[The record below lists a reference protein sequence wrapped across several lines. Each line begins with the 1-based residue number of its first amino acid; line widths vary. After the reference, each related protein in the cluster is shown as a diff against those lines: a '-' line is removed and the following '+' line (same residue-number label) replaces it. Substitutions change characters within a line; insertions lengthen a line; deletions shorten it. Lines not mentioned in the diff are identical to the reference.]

1 MKLSGQI
8 KGSGKLGN
16 IVAVQTGGECIARE
30 YKATVANPST
40 PAQVNQRAIMKLMSQ
55 VAASVAPVLAIPKQ
69 GLKSSRNLF
78 ISKNYGLASAND
90 GAVQL
95 TIENLQLTLSN
106 TGLPAIEAER
116 ITGNKISVKLTSAA
130 NLVADRIVYI
140 LFSKSISNTLTYE
153 QSIVVSDPGADNL
166 FPGELDDVSGDAV
179 LYAYGM
185 KDASASAHASYGN
198 YAVSTG
204 EDVARLIMQRK
215 LSTADYSLTQT
226 RGCEIFAGE
235 TGGNTPGPGQY
246 GVYLTTSGP
255 GSVSGAGMYPAGATA
270 VVTAQ
275 ADEGCVFIGWRNNGQ
290 SNLFAYTPVLILPVN
305 RQYDLVA
312 VFNNP
317 QSPSGG
323 EPGVPSVNPMP
334 YAYAEVKIDGRT
346 VDVSSGRVEI
356 STSFDSI
363 GISNVGEGQH
373 FTFVPEGHVLGDSA
387 CIGLAPEGI
396 PNEDYGFEATGC
408 KTGAIYLD
416 SQVFFYIVA
425 EDFGCEASVE
435 HHIPDGKE
443 WNGLEPIGDSL
454 VSPIPVDII
463 STIAVVNV
471 EGKDISSISLYDG
484 TTRIPLV
491 KDGETD
497 WVATDLGNLHYPFWI
512 EINDLNWKNVVFYDG
527 E

>member
-90 GAVQL
+90 GTAQL

-106 TGLPAIEAER
+106 TGLPAIVAER
-116 ITGNKISVKLTSAA
+116 IAGNKISVQLTSAA

-140 LFSKSISNTLTYE
+140 LFSKSVSNTLTYE
-153 QSIVVSDPGADNL
+153 QSIVVSAPGADNL

-235 TGGNTPGPGQY
+235 TGGNTPAAGQVA
-246 GVYLTTSGP
+246 VYATASGP
-255 GSVSGAGMYPAGATA
+255 GTVTGAGNYPVGASVILTA
-270 VVTAQ
+270 VPN
-275 ADEGCVFIGWRNNGQ
+275 EGAIFIGWRNNGSSQ
-290 SNLFAYTPVLILPVN
+290 FIAYTPYLIFIAEAQ
-305 RQYDLVA
+305 RDLVA

-317 QSPSGG
+317 QSPTGG
-323 EPGVPSVNPMP
+323 EPGAPSVNPLP
-334 YAYAEVKIDGRT
+334 YSYAEVKIDGQS
-346 VDVSSGRVEI
+346 VDITSGRAQI

-373 FTFVPEGHVLGDSA
+373 FTYVPDGHVLGDSA
-387 CIGLAPEGI
+387 CIGLAPDGV
-396 PNEDYGFEATGC
+396 PNEDYGFEASGC
-408 KTGAIYLD
+408 RTGAIYLD
-416 SQVFFYIVA
+416 SQVFFYITA
-425 EDFGCEASVE
+425 PEY
-435 HHIPDGKE
+435 DGITMTIDSQPTE
-443 WNGLEPIGDSL
+443 QIGDSII
-454 VSPIPVDII
+454 VSQTGGMTCNFNNVPVSV
-463 STIAVVNV
+463 ST
-471 EGKDISSISLYDG
+471 ISLYDG
-484 TTRIPLV
+484 TTRVNCDNL
-491 KDGETD
+491 GGD
-497 WVATDLGNLHYPFWI
+497 WFALIDELTYPFWI
-512 EINDLNWKNVVFYDG
+512 EINDLNWKNVVVYDG